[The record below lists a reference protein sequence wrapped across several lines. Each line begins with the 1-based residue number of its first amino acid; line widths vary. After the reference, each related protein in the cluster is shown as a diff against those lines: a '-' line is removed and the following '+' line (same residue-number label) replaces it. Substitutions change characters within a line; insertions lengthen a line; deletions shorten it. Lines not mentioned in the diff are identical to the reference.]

1 MRPLDTVDHPPGEA
15 MGRRRRCMCGRPFGQ
30 ARLPFHVS
38 DVDPVAPLVGPDAK
52 PMKDLLLKT
61 RGIQMTQLSTE
72 AEDWTALN
80 TTARTLFVDKSHHR
94 RRVPV
99 KTRRCSAARPAPM
112 HAAGEGLR

>member
-1 MRPLDTVDHPPGEA
+1 MR
-15 MGRRRRCMCGRPFGQ
+15 GRSFEQ
-30 ARLPFHVS
+30 ARLPFHGI
-38 DVDPVAPLVGPDAK
+38 DVDLVAPLVGPDAK

-80 TTARTLFVDKSHHR
+80 TTARTLFVDESHHR

-99 KTRRCSAARPAPM
+99 KTGGCSNARPAPT
-112 HAAGEGLR
+112 HEAGEGLR